1 MRRSGRVIGGLHIGQ
16 QGIVTQEETRGSLA
30 KILPRV
36 RLSNDGKPHLSYG
49 RQKYKHEQDKVNSAD
64 SAFILLII

>member
-1 MRRSGRVIGGLHIGQ
+1 MVMMRRRRGRVIGGLYMGQ

-36 RLSNDGKPHLSYG
+36 RETFK
-49 RQKYKHEQDKVNSAD
+49 
-64 SAFILLII
+64 

>member
-1 MRRSGRVIGGLHIGQ
+1 MVMRKRRVIGGLYIGQ

-36 RLSNDGKPHLSYG
+36 RETFK
-49 RQKYKHEQDKVNSAD
+49 
-64 SAFILLII
+64 

>member
-1 MRRSGRVIGGLHIGQ
+1 MVMMRRRRVIGGLHIGQ

-36 RLSNDGKPHLSYG
+36 RETFK
-49 RQKYKHEQDKVNSAD
+49 
-64 SAFILLII
+64 

>member
-1 MRRSGRVIGGLHIGQ
+1 MVMMRRRRVIGGLYMGQ

-36 RLSNDGKPHLSYG
+36 RETFK
-49 RQKYKHEQDKVNSAD
+49 
-64 SAFILLII
+64 